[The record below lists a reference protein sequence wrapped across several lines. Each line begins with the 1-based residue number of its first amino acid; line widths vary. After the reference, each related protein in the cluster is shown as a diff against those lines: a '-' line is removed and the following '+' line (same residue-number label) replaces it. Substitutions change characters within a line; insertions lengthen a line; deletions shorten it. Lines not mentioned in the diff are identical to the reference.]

1 MKTPINSSV
10 GTSRRH
16 FLKRGAQTIGGIAVV
31 AMAGGVWRATEEDIF
46 SPFDGPAYEP
56 WSTWKTEPLAGP
68 MALVQSAI
76 LAANPHN
83 TQPWRF
89 SVKPDRIDVF
99 ADSSRHLGAFDP
111 YRREMQIGL
120 GCAIEN
126 IVLSA
131 PVHGMNA
138 FVEAQPGRLPDKPQT
153 SGFDLIATVKLS
165 PGEKRT
171 SELFDAIPLRH
182 TDRFPY
188 QRTKAVPKQ
197 LVQSLADIAAA
208 EGLRLDI
215 FDNKKTRLNF
225 DALMMDATTAI
236 VADHEM
242 VMASHR
248 WFRTT
253 DAAIQTYRD
262 GPNLDTAGLSP
273 MMTMAAKIFPDPSPE
288 AGHKMW
294 LNATRDSHLATAPAT
309 ALLSVRDRYG
319 RIDNLQA
326 GRAWQR
332 MHLFAT
338 TKNLSMHPMNQP
350 IEWAD
355 RQRQLGQKP
364 SADQRLNDLV
374 GESGWQPTFAFRMGY
389 NEGQTPPSPRR
400 PASDCLV

>member
-10 GTSRRH
+10 ATSRRN
-16 FLKRGAQTIGGIAVV
+16 FLKRGAQTIGGIAIV
-31 AMAGGVWRATEEDIF
+31 AMAGGVWQAADEDIF
-46 SPFDGPAYEP
+46 SPFDGPAYDP
-56 WSTWKTEPLAGP
+56 WTTWKTEPLAGP
-68 MALVQSAI
+68 MALIQSAI
-76 LAANPHN
+76 LASNPHN

-89 SVKPDRIDVF
+89 SVKSDRIDVF
-99 ADSSRHLGAFDP
+99 ADRSRHLGAFDP
-111 YRREMQIGL
+111 FRREMQIGL

-126 IVLSA
+126 IVVSA
-131 PVHGMNA
+131 SVHGMNA
-138 FVEAQPGRLPDKPQT
+138 LVEAQPGRFPDKAET
-153 SGFDLIATVKLS
+153 SGFDLIATVHLS

-182 TDRFPY
+182 TDRSPY
-188 QRTKAVPKQ
+188 QRTKAIPGHLIQK
-197 LVQSLADIAAA
+197 LADIAS
-208 EGLRLDI
+208 EDGLRLDI
-215 FDNKKTRLNF
+215 FDNQKTRLKF
-225 DALMMDATTAI
+225 DTLMMDATTAI

-242 VMASHR
+242 VMASHG

-253 DAAIQTYRD
+253 DAAIQTHRD

-273 MMTMAAKIFPDPSPE
+273 MMTIAAKIFPDPSPE

-294 LNATRDSHLATAPAT
+294 LDATRDSHLATAPAT

-319 RIDNLQA
+319 RIDNLSA
-326 GRAWQR
+326 GRAWQS

-355 RQRQLGQKP
+355 RQLQLGQKP
-364 SADQRLNDLV
+364 IADQRLTALV
-374 GESGWQPTFAFRMGY
+374 GETGWQPTFAFRMGY
-389 NEGQTPPSPRR
+389 KDGPTPPSPRR